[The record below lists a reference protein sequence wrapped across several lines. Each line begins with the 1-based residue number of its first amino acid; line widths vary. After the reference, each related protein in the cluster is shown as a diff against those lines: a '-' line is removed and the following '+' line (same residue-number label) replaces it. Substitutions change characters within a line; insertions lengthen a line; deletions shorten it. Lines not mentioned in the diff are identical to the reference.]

1 MDTKTQKKEQGTL
14 TTRSPVVVVM
24 GHIDHGKSKLLD
36 YIRKTNIVEEEA
48 GGITQ
53 HMAAYEVTRKNK
65 ENKDMKITFL
75 DTPGHEAF
83 SRIRERGANVAD
95 IAILVVSA
103 EDGVKAQTIEALNVI
118 HESDIP
124 FVVAINKI
132 DKPEANVEK
141 TINDLIENEIYL
153 EGYGGDVPYAQI
165 SAKVGTDVDELL
177 DLVMLVAE
185 LKEFKGDI
193 SKKAEGFV
201 LESSLDPKRGV
212 SATLIIKDGTL
223 KKGNF
228 VVSGDSFAPTRIF
241 EDFMGKT
248 ISKATFSSP
257 IRIVGWSK
265 TPNVGDSFMSFEN
278 KKDAE
283 QYICQN
289 IENKAETLEK
299 NTQINKETKLIPI
312 VIKADTSGSIE
323 AIEKE
328 ISKMNNPEVAFKI
341 IKRGIGAIGESD
353 LEMVEVETKS
363 IIVGFNVKIESVVS
377 LEAERF
383 KVFVRTFNIIYE
395 LSDWLKEKMEE
406 QRPKKEVEEITG
418 EAKVQKTF
426 SRTKE
431 RQVIGGKVLSGKI
444 VQKAMVKILRW
455 DKQIGEGVIIELQSG
470 KIKTTEVNEGNEFGM
485 MIETKTEVAP
495 GDILESFI
503 IVCK

>member
-470 KIKTTEVNEGNEFGM
+470 KIKTTEVNEGSEFGM